1 MTTYGP
7 WHPTPRWLRWLGKPQ
22 WRRSV
27 YASMMIGGGW
37 DGWDYSDERT

>member
-7 WHPTPRWLRWLGKPQ
+7 WHPTPGWLRWLGKPQ

-27 YASMMIGGGW
+27 YASWMIGGGW
-37 DGWDYSDERT
+37 DGWDYSDIRS